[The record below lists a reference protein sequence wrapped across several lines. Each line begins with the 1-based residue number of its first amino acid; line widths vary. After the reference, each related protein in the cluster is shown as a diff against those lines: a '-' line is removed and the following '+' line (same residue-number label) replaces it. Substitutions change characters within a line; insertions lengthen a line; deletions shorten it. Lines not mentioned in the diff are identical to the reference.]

1 MKTQNLRLNVQPL
14 ANYVCKVQFA
24 WQASELKKQNQ
35 NKPQTIFTHLWTQWI
50 LPWNGTGNPRRALV
64 CFQPASF
71 HLKIVQ
77 FPEKNQVHYL
87 CDLKIVKYLKY
98 LCLSVRQLSCIIA
111 MCIAIYE
118 YSYSSIPYLYMGED
132 LKYRSSL
139 QLLCTAFQELHLK
152 NYVKLAFTFH
162 LGFSLQFQPL
172 AGSSSHFYNIS
183 PPCSNV
189 L

>member
-24 WQASELKKQNQ
+24 WQASELKKT
-35 NKPQTIFTHLWTQWI
+35 KPKQAPNNIYTFVNTVNP
-50 LPWNGTGNPRRALV
+50 PWNGTGNPRRALV
-64 CFQPASF
+64 RFQPASF

-77 FPEKNQVHYL
+77 FPEKKQVHYL

-132 LKYRSSL
+132 LKYRSPL
-139 QLLCTAFQELHLK
+139 QLLCTTFQELHLK

-162 LGFSLQFQPL
+162 LGCSLQFQPL
-172 AGSSSHFYNIS
+172 AGSGSHFYNIS
-183 PPCSNV
+183 LPCNNV